1 MAKVTK
7 FIRKRNANP
16 ALTQNKTFARVQV
29 AGSSLTFR
37 FQKTAGTPT
46 PPVGDSYYIRPVGG
60 FYRRPGG
67 IDRYIR
73 PSAAPI
79 GNEFVAPNGDVYTS
93 PTGDQYVSP

>member
-1 MAKVTK
+1 MAKITK
-7 FIRKRNANP
+7 FIRKRNVNP

-29 AGSSLTFR
+29 TGGSLTFR
-37 FQKTAGTPT
+37 FQKTAGTPI

-73 PSAAPI
+73 PTAPV
-79 GNEFVAPNGDVYTS
+79 GDEFAAPNGDVYTS
-93 PTGDQYVSP
+93 PTGDNYIAP

>member
-1 MAKVTK
+1 MAKITK
-7 FIRKRNANP
+7 FIRKRNVNP

-29 AGSSLTFR
+29 AGNSLTFR

-46 PPVGDSYYIRPVGG
+46 PPVVDSFYIRPVGG

-73 PSAAPI
+73 PASAFY
-79 GNEFVAPNGDVYTS
+79 EFTAPNGDVYTS
-93 PTGDQYVSP
+93 ASGDTYISP

>member
-60 FYRRPGG
+60 YYRRPGD
-67 IDRYIR
+67 IDRYLR
-73 PSAAPI
+73 PAVA
-79 GNEFVAPNGDVYTS
+79 GDEFVAPNGDVYTS
-93 PTGDQYVSP
+93 PTGDTYISP

>member
-1 MAKVTK
+1 MAKITK
-7 FIRKRNANP
+7 FIRKRNVNP

-29 AGSSLTFR
+29 AGNSLTFR

-46 PPVGDSYYIRPVGG
+46 PPVVDSFYIRPVGG

-73 PSAAPI
+73 PTTPA
-79 GNEFVAPNGDVYTS
+79 GNEFAAPNGDVYTS
-93 PTGDQYVSP
+93 PTGDTYTSP